1 VGLLLILYSVHPFTR
16 NKVSSKMNIVDS
28 IVHILLSCL
37 TSFWLSY
44 PQILLT
50 KIAFQR
56 FDFERSWGRL
66 FHKRVLRTKLDI
78 CLFNPW
84 CLSLYIDIS
93 NTLIIWRNKYF
104 IGITGLVAI
113 DEMGDR
119 VADFDIFN
127 MMDPVTKKFQV
138 R

>member
-1 VGLLLILYSVHPFTR
+1 
-16 NKVSSKMNIVDS
+16 
-28 IVHILLSCL
+28 
-37 TSFWLSY
+37 
-44 PQILLT
+44 
-50 KIAFQR
+50 
-56 FDFERSWGRL
+56 
-66 FHKRVLRTKLDI
+66 
-78 CLFNPW
+78 
-84 CLSLYIDIS
+84 LYIDIS